1 MPIEDRIA
9 FGVILLVICLISLG
23 VIWALSAILGPMG
36 GAVGA
41 MQAGLGLRDAF
52 LIALP
57 VSFAVII
64 LFALVAGDG
73 LVGELGA
80 MLIGFFVMLIFFT
93 GVIAVIL

>member
-9 FGVILLVICLISLG
+9 FGLILLVICLIFLG
-23 VIWALSAILGPMG
+23 VIWALSTILGPMG
-36 GAVGA
+36 GAIGA
-41 MQAGLGLRDAF
+41 VQAGVGLRDAF

-73 LVGELGA
+73 LVGELGG
-80 MLIGFFVMLIFFT
+80 MLVGFFVMLLFFT
-93 GVIAVIL
+93 GTIAIIL